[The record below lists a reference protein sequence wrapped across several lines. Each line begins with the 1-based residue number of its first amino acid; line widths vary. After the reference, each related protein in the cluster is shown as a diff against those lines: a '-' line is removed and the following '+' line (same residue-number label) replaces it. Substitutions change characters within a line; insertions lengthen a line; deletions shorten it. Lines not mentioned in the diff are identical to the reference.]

1 MDCNF
6 IGSNCKFCEI
16 DCKEKAPVTLQ
27 SEQGANQINQLHNTT
42 INHDLQT
49 KQCVLCNNP
58 VTTRSGIST
67 HYCKG
72 HNETVSEWMTEAY
85 DRIQETTIKS
95 GFEILE
101 AMILWIEKKEI
112 KR

>member
-1 MDCNF
+1 MECNF

-16 DCKEKAPVTLQ
+16 DCKEKAPATLQ

-42 INHDLQT
+42 TNHDLQT
-49 KQCVLCNNP
+49 KQCALCDNP
-58 VTTRSGIST
+58 VTTPA

-72 HNETVSEWMTEAY
+72 HEETVSEWMTEAF

-95 GFEILE
+95 GFEVLE
-101 AMILWIEKKEI
+101 AMSKWIEEKEI